1 MLSDDKHPHQTVKSL
16 KSIDLQKSAE
26 NCLFARFS
34 ISSWVVGINIIRCWY
49 DENGGTEKFS

>member
-1 MLSDDKHPHQTVKSL
+1 MDDKHPHQTVKSL
-16 KSIDLQKSAE
+16 KSKDLQKSAD

-34 ISSWVVGINIIRCWY
+34 ISSWLVGINIIRCWY